1 MRFLE
6 EVVEIVLRK
15 YATET
20 DAVTIVFPNRRAGL
34 FFQKYLSEKITS
46 PIWSP
51 EIISIEDFIKS
62 LSNLQSADKLDLIF
76 ELYKVF
82 KKLNKSDENFDK
94 FFYWG
99 NIMLQDFDELDK
111 FLVDP
116 ELLFKNLIHVK
127 NLENNLDY
135 LQEEQKNIIMEF
147 WESFGEKLSSH
158 QKGFLGIWDNLF
170 QTYSQFKSRLY
181 EIGIAYNGMIYRE
194 VSENLESGDISLTG
208 HLSSETKQAGKKY
221 KNVIFA
227 GFNALSKSEE
237 KIISWFVKEGKGMVV
252 WDADDHYLKDNKQE
266 GGKFLREMKYGNSIL
281 RNSFRESY
289 GNSFA
294 TGEKKIEVISVA
306 SDVGQA
312 QHASDILKSLGS
324 QTNLDEKTAV
334 VLPNNELLFPL
345 LHALPEDIEL
355 LNITMGYPLS
365 SSTIFGF
372 LDALINLQIKSEN
385 KNAFHFRPLLTI
397 LRHPLLAKACDNSII
412 EISNNIIKKNIIW
425 VSKKLFNVEHDL
437 VRTIIKEPTT
447 GLSEYILD
455 IIGLLAQQNDD
466 EIEKEFLFHF
476 YKLVN
481 KLNDFI
487 LHNQIEISKIAFQ
500 KLFKQL
506 VQGERLPFEGEP
518 LLGLQ
523 VMGILET
530 RNLDFD
536 NLIVLSMNE
545 SLIPPAAKNTSF
557 IPYSIRKV
565 FNLPVTDHQDAMY
578 AYIFYRLVQR
588 AKNIYFIFNS
598 TEETGKSGE
607 VSRFIRQLQHETNLD
622 ISFKT
627 LSTNAYVEDPHI
639 ITINKTESV
648 LESLAAYTSKKDFKN
663 KFTPSALNS
672 YLDCRLRFYFRYI
685 LGLKEHDDVLEKVDP
700 RVFGNLLHEILEQL
714 YKPFDID
721 GKRTVSE
728 EDISILKKRV
738 DAKINEAFIKN
749 FGSEEKIFTFEG
761 HNILAKEIIKKM
773 VLKVLDFDNKRTP
786 FEILGLEADE
796 RKGFVLYSEIQING
810 KSTLVGM
817 KGILDRIEQKEG
829 VIRIV
834 DYKTGQDKNNFTDI
848 ESLFDR
854 NNKSRNKA
862 VFQTFFYGLLYS
874 SSPNANPSS
883 PIQAGLFNIRELFNE
898 SFSPLIRQ
906 KNGNTYDIVKDLK
919 GQMSAFEIEL
929 SKLLEEIYNPDV
941 AFDQTDDNKKCG
953 YCPYAGICNR

>member
-1 MRFLE
+1 MKFLE
-6 EVVEIVLRK
+6 EVVEIILSK
-15 YATET
+15 YADKT
-20 DAVTIVFPNRRAGL
+20 DEVTIVFPNRRAGL
-34 FFQKYLSEKITS
+34 FFRKYLAEQIDS

-51 EIISIEDFIKS
+51 KIISVEDFIKS
-62 LSNLQSADKLDLIF
+62 LSNLKSADKLDLIF

-82 KKLNKSDENFDK
+82 IKLNKSKEDFDK

-111 FLVDP
+111 FIVDP
-116 ELLFKNLIHVK
+116 EMLFKNLIHIK
-127 NLENNLDY
+127 KAENNLDY
-135 LQEEQKNIIMEF
+135 LEEEQKNIILEF
-147 WESFGEKLSSH
+147 WKSFGEKLSSH

-170 QTYSQFKSRLY
+170 QTYTQFKSRLY
-181 EIGIAYNGMIYRE
+181 EEGMAYDGMIYRE
-194 VSENLESGDISLTG
+194 VSENLESGEIPQPLLRTI
-208 HLSSETKQAGKKY
+208 KKY
-221 KNVIFA
+221 GDVIFA

-237 KIISWFVKEGKGMVV
+237 KIISWFVKEGKGEVI
-252 WDADDHYLKDNKQE
+252 WDADDHYLQDNKQE

-289 GNSFA
+289 GNAFLASD
-294 TGEKKIEVISVA
+294 KKIDVISVA

-312 QHASDILKSLGS
+312 QQASEILKSINT
-324 QTNLDEKTAV
+324 QTKLDENTAV

-345 LHALPEDIEL
+345 LHALPQDIEM

-372 LDALINLQIKSEN
+372 LDALINLQLKSKN
-385 KNAFHFRPLLTI
+385 KSVYHFRPTLTI
-397 LRHPLLAKACDNSII
+397 LRHPLLVKTGNNLII
-412 EISNNIIKKNIIW
+412 EISDNIVKKNIIW
-425 VSKKLFNVEHDL
+425 VSKKQFDVGHEL
-437 VRTIIKEPTT
+437 VRTIFAEPSVE
-447 GLSEYILD
+447 LSEYLMD
-455 IIGLLAQQNDD
+455 IIRLLTQQSED

-487 LHNQIEISKIAFQ
+487 GRNQIQISKIAFQ

-565 FNLPVTDHQDAMY
+565 FQLPVADHQDAMY

-607 VSRFIRQLQHETNLD
+607 VSRFVRQLQHETNLD
-622 ISFKT
+622 IKYKT
-627 LSTNAYVEDPHI
+627 ISTTANVEDPNI
-639 ITINKTESV
+639 ITVYKNAQV
-648 LESLAAYTSKKDFKN
+648 LECLSAYTSKNNFKI
-663 KFTPSALNS
+663 KFTPSALNT

-685 LGLKEHDDVLEKVDP
+685 LGIKELDEVSEKVDP

-714 YKPFDID
+714 YKPFDTD
-721 GKRTVSE
+721 GKRTVSGD
-728 EDISILKKRV
+728 DISILKKNV
-738 DAKINEAFIKN
+738 DVKINDAFIEN
-749 FGSEEKIFTFEG
+749 FGSSEKTFTFEG

-773 VLKVLDFDNKRTP
+773 VLKVLNFDSKRTP
-786 FEILGLEADE
+786 FDILGLEADE
-796 RKGFVLYSEIQING
+796 SKGFVLYSEILING

-817 KGILDRIEQKEG
+817 KGILDRIEQKDDI
-829 VIRIV
+829 IRIV
-834 DYKTGQDKNNFTDI
+834 DYKTGKDKNDFTDI

-854 NNKSRNKA
+854 DNNLRNKA
-862 VFQTFFYGLLYS
+862 VFQTFFYGLLYM
-874 SSPNANPSS
+874 SSPSANPAA

-898 SFSPLIRQ
+898 KFSPLIRM
-906 KNGNTYDIVKDLK
+906 KIGRSTEIVQDLRVH
-919 GQMSAFEIEL
+919 MNEFENEL

-941 AFDQTDDNKKCG
+941 AFDQTEDSKKCG
-953 YCPYAGICNR
+953 YCPYTGICNR